1 MYLAN
6 WWELYGNATP
16 TLQKLAMRILSQTA
30 SSSACER
37 NWSTFALVHT
47 KQRNRL
53 AYKRLE
59 KLVFCS
65 YNMKLNMRDM
75 KYKFENSMVPLDPLD
90 MIERA
95 FERSGA
101 QNEGDDEMLHWIDPI
116 HLDDENQNP
125 DMHIAEEA
133 ENLGVDVNRVLNEHV
148 RPPSPSHRETQDG
161 SSSSD
166 DTGHAS
172 DDNAGKIA
180 LII

>member
-1 MYLAN
+1 
-6 WWELYGNATP
+6 
-16 TLQKLAMRILSQTA
+16 
-30 SSSACER
+30 
-37 NWSTFALVHT
+37 
-47 KQRNRL
+47 
-53 AYKRLE
+53 
-59 KLVFCS
+59 
-65 YNMKLNMRDM
+65 MRDM
-75 KYKFENSMVPLDPLD
+75 KYMFDNSVVPLDPLD
-90 MIERA
+90 IIERA

-101 QNEGDDEMLHWIDPI
+101 QNEGDDEMLHWIDPV

-133 ENLGVDVNRVLNEHV
+133 ANLGFDVNQVLNENV
-148 RPPSPSHRETQDG
+148 RPPSPSHRQTQDV